1 MLATPVLVA
10 YLHLSAHAQGLA
22 NQKPGVLKYCAQH
35 GFGEPLLI
43 EYTASG
49 KVDWQKRKVG
59 EVLLTN
65 PPGSRPM
72 PEHAAAGSS
81 VQLKRCNKDIIKI
94 LKVYLIDILFA
105 AEATAATVV
114 LPDHSP
120 SFEEVHHG

>member
-1 MLATPVLVA
+1 MLATPILVA

-59 EVLLTN
+59 QVLLTN
-65 PPGSRPM
+65 PPSSILV
-72 PEHAAAGSS
+72 AADAWSTPRRGPQYS
-81 VQLKRCNKDIIKI
+81 
-94 LKVYLIDILFA
+94 
-105 AEATAATVV
+105 
-114 LPDHSP
+114 
-120 SFEEVHHG
+120 